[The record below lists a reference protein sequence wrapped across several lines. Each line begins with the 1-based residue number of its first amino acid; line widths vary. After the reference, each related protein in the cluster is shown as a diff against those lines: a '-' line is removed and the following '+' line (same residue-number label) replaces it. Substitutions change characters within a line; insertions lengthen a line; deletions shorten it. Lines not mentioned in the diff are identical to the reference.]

1 MPAAATINVAG
12 IGNLIIDEAIRRGSA
27 TWTNIQSA
35 APLYIR
41 GYAQTLAAIA
51 AGVARGEI
59 TQADARMYVRNA
71 RLLLVMGIA
80 NTSHIVL
87 IQVQTF
93 IDNVIRAV
101 KTSINGMLP
110 IAIL

>member
-1 MPAAATINVAG
+1 MSASG
-12 IGNLIIDEAIRRGSA
+12 IADVIIGEAVKIGGG
-27 TWTNIQSA
+27 TWTKIQKA

-41 GYAQTLAAIA
+41 GYAQTLANIA

-59 TQADARMYVRNA
+59 SKKDAAMYVRNA

-87 IQVQTF
+87 VQVQTF
-93 IDNVIRAV
+93 IDNVIKAV
-101 KTSINGMLP
+101 KASINGMLP
-110 IAIL
+110 VAIL